1 MLESSYLSGPAADS
15 PSPDSEPRR
24 AYLIQLLLPVR
35 NREGVPYPR
44 ATYDQLARELTAHFG
59 GLTAYT
65 RSPAARLWAEESG
78 RTVRDDV
85 VAYEVMVDELD
96 EAWWQALRRRL
107 EAELVQ
113 EELVVRALPIRRL

>member
-1 MLESSYLSGPAADS
+1 MPESSYSSGPGADS

-24 AYLIQLLLPVR
+24 AFLIQLLLPVR
-35 NREGVPYPR
+35 DREGLPYPR
-44 ATYDQLARELTAHFG
+44 ATYDQLARELAAHFG

-65 RSPAARLWAEESG
+65 RSPAAGLWEDESG

-96 EAWWQALRRRL
+96 DAWWRALRRRL
-107 EAELVQ
+107 EVELVQ
-113 EELVVRALPIRRL
+113 EELVVRALPIGRL